1 MSRIKKHFDYL
12 IVGAGLAGATFA
24 SIATANGKK
33 CLVIEKQSKV
43 GGNIRT
49 ERISNI
55 DVHLFGPHIFHTSDE
70 IVWKFINLFGKFN
83 NFINQ
88 PIANYK
94 GEIYNLPFNMN
105 TFSKLW
111 NIGTPEEARAIIEKQ
126 KVLFD
131 RKPENLEEQALSLV
145 GKDIYEKLIKE
156 YTEKQWGRDCKE
168 LPAFIIK
175 RIPIRFTYDNNY
187 FNDKYQ
193 GIPENGYT
201 EIINNMLIDSDVLFD
216 MPFERFKSFGKNI
229 SYDKIVYTGPI
240 DEYYGYCFGELQY
253 RSLRFENS
261 VYNIDSYQGNAVVN
275 YTSKDEKFTRM
286 IEHKFF
292 NKNRKSNKT
301 IVTKEYPLKWS
312 RGRIPYYPINDE
324 ENNKLYSKYKDFG
337 KENNN
342 IIFCGRLGSYKY
354 MDMDKVIRQVI
365 DKCKEESLL
374 I

>member
-292 NKNRKSNKT
+292 NKNRKSDKT